1 MTDDADLRHRI
12 TELVD
17 EEHRLERS
25 HIGKPLS
32 DDEKARLDRIGVD
45 LDRCWDLL
53 RQRDARRA
61 AGQDPDEARTRDASV
76 VENYRQ

>member
-1 MTDDADLRHRI
+1 MTDDAELRQRI
-12 TELVD
+12 TDLVE
-17 EEHRLERS
+17 EEHRLERAHVGS
-25 HIGKPLS
+25 PLS
-32 DDEKARLDRIGVD
+32 GDEKARLDRIGVD

-61 AGQDPDEARTRDASV
+61 AGQDPDEARPRGASV